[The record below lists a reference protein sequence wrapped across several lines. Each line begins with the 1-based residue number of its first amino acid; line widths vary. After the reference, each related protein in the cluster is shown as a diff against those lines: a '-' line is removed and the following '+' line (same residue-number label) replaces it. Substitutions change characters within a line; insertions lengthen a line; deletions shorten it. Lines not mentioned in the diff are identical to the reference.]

1 MFLRLPLPICLQNTR
16 KLKNNG
22 HFFKKDQLTLQLE
35 PQIGLVIHHNITWFS
50 IQITNR
56 FLTCV
61 LLNLLEDKLLKLEDS
76 LSLSRTK
83 FVLIDCFANVKG
95 FTIFDM
101 KETRMDLFNLYH
113 DHLHQRV
120 QSGQIR
126 LVLF

>member
-1 MFLRLPLPICLQNTR
+1 
-16 KLKNNG
+16 LKNNG